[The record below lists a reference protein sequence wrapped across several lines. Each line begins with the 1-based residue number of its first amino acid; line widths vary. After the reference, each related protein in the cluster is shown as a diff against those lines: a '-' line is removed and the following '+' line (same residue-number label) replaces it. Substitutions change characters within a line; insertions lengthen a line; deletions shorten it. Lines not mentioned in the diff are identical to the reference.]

1 MNVTTILNL
10 KETTNM
16 ELTLKLSINQKQDI
30 KGLDAWYEELL
41 KKDKI
46 QCKISTKKL
55 DIERDQKDNRNI
67 KSLKKVEITI
77 ALKEG
82 FLLLKGNLSI
92 SFRQPFGGEFYIIDY
107 KEIPNGS
114 FVTQGGVALNIKFD
128 NNYPISIDQMF
139 WYLNEISNHKDFVF
153 NIGQFDEFME
163 VFSFYKKLSDEI
175 NNNATFKILKSTKPY
190 YNLDVQVKELYDKEG
205 ILSETYS
212 DLEKL
217 YDQEGIIK
225 GYKIPTYIYER
236 FNNQLKDK
244 AIQLVDLT
252 ISNQEGVLRKIQRM
266 KENLYLSDYQVI
278 NDHNAKNIQDVE
290 LINIA
295 KDKENIILS
304 ILLNQEV
311 KETFINIYDMGQKI
325 KIDSI
330 DESLKLINR
339 GTTEASMTMIE
350 YLIGDKQILSTSERV
365 LNNKVFISNR
375 IYGNPTYISYMKEL
389 NESQK
394 IAFLKAVDGSPIT
407 LIKGPPG
414 TGKTHVINA
423 ITQYISKELNEKVII
438 SSQTHV
444 AIDNV
449 LDKLMENKELIVPN
463 RITNRKNKY
472 SMEEIDKTL
481 FKTWGS
487 KLKSNLEQYDDKIFI
502 NNIIMKLNNFKG
514 VEEIQ
519 YSKNMSNEFS
529 VIGATTTT
537 TAISG
542 KRGLEVLKGYN
553 WLIIDEVSKS
563 PITEV
568 LRYLPYVDKIILVGD
583 DFQLSPLL
591 EFSKDEVKNLPSYN
605 DDMFDKLE
613 TIYEQSVFSKTI
625 RKARESGRLVLL
637 DENYRSLNSVLET
650 YNIFYDGK
658 LKNKRESINPN
669 VVQFKEHSIL
679 NNDSNVFFVEVLGSN
694 EQEDSKSH
702 SRFNVQ
708 EAMATSIVL
717 ENIIK
722 TLESP
727 HLVTVSAIFPY
738 AAQISYFTKTYKE
751 LINKAKMTFKSFE
764 IDTVDAFQGRET
776 DIVLVNTVVTRPEK
790 RNFLRDFRRINVSMS
805 RARDKLI
812 VFGSRTL
819 EKMEMENPDGGIQQY
834 FKSIIDSIRKYGR
847 MIQIDQEGKVKD
859 HDRQH
864 QSKFA

>member
-1 MNVTTILNL
+1 MNITTILKL
-10 KETTNM
+10 KETTTM
-16 ELTLKLSINQKQDI
+16 ELTLKLSFNQKQEI
-30 KGLDAWYEELL
+30 KGLESWYEELL
-41 KKDKI
+41 KKDHI
-46 QCKISTKKL
+46 QCKISTKRL
-55 DIERDQKDNRNI
+55 YIERDQKDNRNI

-77 ALKEG
+77 ALKQG
-82 FLLLKGNLSI
+82 FLILKGNLSV
-92 SFRQPFGGEFYIIDY
+92 SFRQPYGGEFYIIDY

-114 FVTQGGVALNIKFD
+114 FDTQGGVALTINFD
-128 NNYPISIDQMF
+128 NNYPENIDQMF
-139 WYLNEISNHKDFVF
+139 EYLNEISNHKEFVF

-190 YNLDVQVKELYDKEG
+190 YYLDVQVKDLYDQEG
-205 ILSETYS
+205 NILETYS
-212 DLEKL
+212 NFEKL

-236 FNNQLKDK
+236 FNNQLKEK

-252 ISNQEGVLRKIQRM
+252 ISNLDGVLRKIQRM
-266 KENLYLSDYQVI
+266 RENLYISDYQII
-278 NDHNAKNIQDVE
+278 NDQNVKKIQEVE
-290 LINIA
+290 LLNIS
-295 KDKENIILS
+295 KDKETITLS
-304 ILLNQEV
+304 ILQNKEV
-311 KETFINIYDMGQKI
+311 KETFLNIYDMGQKI

-350 YLIGDKQILSTSERV
+350 YLIGDKEILSTTE
-365 LNNKVFISNR
+365 KVVNESDFIARRLHKNR
-375 IYGNPTYISYMKEL
+375 SLRSYIKEL
-389 NESQK
+389 NQSQK
-394 IAFLKAVDGSPIT
+394 IAFLKAIDGSPVT

-423 ITQYISKELNEKVII
+423 ITQYITKELNEKVII

-449 LDKLMENKELIVPN
+449 LDKLMENKDLIIPN

-472 SMEEIDKTL
+472 NIEEIDKTL

-487 KLKSNLEQYDDKIFI
+487 NLKSNLEQYDDKSLIE
-502 NNIIMKLNNFKG
+502 NISMKLNNFNG
-514 VEEIQ
+514 IEEIQ

-591 EFSKDEVKNLPSYN
+591 EFSKEEVKHLPSYN
-605 DDMFDKLE
+605 DEMFDKLQ

-625 RKARESGRLVLL
+625 RKAENSGRLVLL
-637 DENYRSLNSVLET
+637 DENYRSVSSVLQT
-650 YNIFYDGK
+650 YNIFYNGK
-658 LKNKRESINPN
+658 LKNKRETINPK
-669 VVQFKEHSIL
+669 VVQFKEESIL
-679 NNDSNVFFVEVLGSN
+679 TNDFNVFFVEVLGST

-708 EAMATSIVL
+708 EAQATAIIL
-717 ENIIK
+717 ENIIQ
-722 TLESP
+722 TLESA
-727 HLVTVSAIFPY
+727 HLATVSAIFPY
-738 AAQISYFTKTYKE
+738 AAQISRFTRDYKE
-751 LINKAKMTFKSFE
+751 LINKAKVTFKSFE

-776 DIVLVNTVVTRPEK
+776 DIVLVNTVVTRLEK

-805 RARDKLI
+805 RAKDKLV
-812 VFGSRTL
+812 VFGSRNL
-819 EKMEMENPDGGIQQY
+819 EKMEMENPSGGIQQY
-834 FKSIIDSIRKYGR
+834 FRSIIDSIRKNG
-847 MIQIDQEGKVKD
+847 MTIQIDQKGEVKE

-864 QSKFA
+864 QSKLV